1 MGLEEGILDF
11 LEWLPSWLVIIVI
24 AMIPFIEL
32 RGTILLWAAKDAG
45 ISFAGFPYPGG
56 WPQIYI
62 VSVIGN
68 MIPIPLIL
76 LFFPWVEKK
85 LRRWKTFNRFFD
97 WLFARTRRKTGKS
110 VEKYEEL
117 ALLLF
122 VAIPLP
128 VTGAWTGS
136 LVSYLFGLNKLK
148 SLFFIFIG
156 VLMAGA
162 IMLAL
167 VLISF
172 WIAVIIIV
180 VLTVILIML
189 GKIGSEEES
198 SK

>member
-1 MGLEEGILDF
+1 MGIAESIIDF
-11 LEWLPSWLVIIVI
+11 LEWLPPWFVVIII
-24 AMIPFIEL
+24 AMIPLVEL
-32 RGTILLWAAKDAG
+32 RGTILLWAAQGGD
-45 ISFAGFPYPGG
+45 FTLAGFPYPEG
-56 WPQIYI
+56 WPMIYI

-76 LFFPWVEKK
+76 LFFPWIEKK
-85 LRRWKTFNRFFD
+85 LRRWKIFQRFFD
-97 WLFARTRRKTGKS
+97 WLFARTRKKTGKS

-128 VTGAWTGS
+128 ITGAWTGS
-136 LVSYLFGLNKLK
+136 LVSYLFGLNRMK
-148 SLFFIFIG
+148 SLIFIFIG

-172 WIAVIIIV
+172 WVAVAIIV
-180 VLTVILIML
+180 VLTAVLILL
-189 GKIGSEEES
+189 GRMGSKE
-198 SK
+198 

>member
-1 MGLEEGILDF
+1 MGLVESIVDF
-11 LEWLPSWLVIIVI
+11 LGWLPSWFVIVII
-24 AMIPFIEL
+24 AMIPLIEL
-32 RGTILLWAAKDAG
+32 RGTILLWSAQGAG
-45 ISFAGFPYPGG
+45 FTFAGFPYPDG

-68 MIPIPLIL
+68 MIPIPFIL
-76 LFFPWVEKK
+76 FFFPWIEKK
-85 LRRWKTFNRFFD
+85 MRRWKTFNRFFD
-97 WLFARTRRKTGKS
+97 WLFTRTRKKTGKS

-128 VTGAWTGS
+128 ITGAWTGS
-136 LVSYLFGLNKLK
+136 LVSYLFGLNRLK
-148 SLFFIFIG
+148 SLFFIFVG

-172 WIAVIIIV
+172 WIAVVIIV
-180 VLTVILIML
+180 GLTVILIML
-189 GKIGSEEES
+189 GKIGSKEE
-198 SK
+198 